1 MSRNIIMSQT
11 TAVKKSSMPTW
22 MVIAGVLTAIA
33 GWMTRNYA
41 SAMMD
46 KAIYLAPAIEA
57 DRRLPPIPGLKPVTG
72 PTIEAAASLGYVG
85 LGLLIFGAALFLAGL
100 VVVALRR

>member
-1 MSRNIIMSQT
+1 MSET
-11 TAVKKSSMPTW
+11 TAAKKSSMGAW
-22 MVIAGVLTAIA
+22 MILAGVLTAIA

-46 KAIYLAPAIEA
+46 RAIYLAPVIEA
-57 DRRLPPIPGLKPVTG
+57 DRRLPPIPGVKPVTG
-72 PTIEAAASLGYVG
+72 PTIEAAASLGFIG
-85 LGLLIFGAALFLAGL
+85 LGVIIFGAAPFLAGL